1 VANNNYT
8 KQDLE
13 KLVCEV
19 MGISTITPLIR
30 KHINSYVLI
39 DKMSYKEIA
48 RCIVWY
54 TEVFKGKCE
63 PLYGLGFV
71 ASVRERA
78 AKYFKQ
84 LELDQQEKRAQANK
98 LVAYQENNIIFNIK
112 SLKHKKRQPKQLDIN
127 DINIEGDRDD

>member
-1 VANNNYT
+1 MENKPFS

-13 KLVCEV
+13 KLICEV
-19 MGISTITPLIR
+19 MGIQSITPTIR

-39 DKMSYKEIA
+39 DNMTYKEIA

-63 PLYGLGFV
+63 PIYGLSFIP
-71 ASVRERA
+71 SVKDRA

-84 LELDQQEKRAQANK
+84 LELDQQAQKEQAKK
-98 LVAYQENNIIFNIK
+98 LVEYQENNIIFNIK
-112 SLKHKKRQPKQLDIN
+112 SLQHKKRQPKQLDISEI
-127 DINIEGDRDD
+127 DVEGENK